1 MTGLYRWIRSRVT
14 RVQAMTSAGYWDRR
28 ARQFGRRAVYNIGH
42 QLSELDS
49 VDIRQKTFL
58 LPILRRH
65 LQGSERAALDLGCGV
80 GRFSA
85 ELAELVRGPVTAVD
99 VSRELLALAPAAEN
113 VTYVLA
119 NGTQLPLPD
128 QSFDLVWVCLLLG
141 ALRGAEVNDV
151 CREIERV
158 SRRGSLLFLVENT
171 SLKEDAPSWAFRSAD
186 EYLRLLAAFRLE
198 VVTSYDDLGETIS
211 VLVGRRD

>member
-1 MTGLYRWIRSRVT
+1 MTGLYRWIRNWVT
-14 RVQAMTSAGYWDRR
+14 RAQTMTSAGYWDRR

-42 QLSELDS
+42 HPGELDS
-49 VDIRQKTFL
+49 VDIRQKTLL

-99 VSRELLALAPAAEN
+99 VSRELLALAPAAKN
-113 VTYVLA
+113 VSYVLA
-119 NGTQLPLPD
+119 SGTQLPLPD
-128 QSFDLVWVCLLLG
+128 ESFDLIWVCLLLG
-141 ALRGAEVNDV
+141 AIRGAEVNDV

-158 SRRGSLLFLVENT
+158 SRRGSLLVLVENT
-171 SLKEDAPSWAFRSAD
+171 SLKEDAPSWSFRGVD
-186 EYLRLLAAFRLE
+186 EYVRLLPIFHLE